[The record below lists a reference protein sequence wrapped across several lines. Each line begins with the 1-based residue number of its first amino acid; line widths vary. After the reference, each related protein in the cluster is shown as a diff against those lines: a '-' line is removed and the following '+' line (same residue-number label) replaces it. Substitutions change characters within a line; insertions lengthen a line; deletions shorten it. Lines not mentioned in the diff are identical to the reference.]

1 IVASADDQSTSS
13 FGVHQDEC
21 LKPMN
26 NDATSSISVFALYTA
41 DRRKLVDD
49 HDDDLSSRSLQQS
62 FSQWMAI
69 SFVSYPIG
77 IVNVSLI
84 LSPVFLSY

>member
-1 IVASADDQSTSS
+1 
-13 FGVHQDEC
+13 
-21 LKPMN
+21 MN

-77 IVNVSLI
+77 IVNVFLI
-84 LSPVFLSY
+84 LSPVFLSYWLIT

>member
-1 IVASADDQSTSS
+1 
-13 FGVHQDEC
+13 
-21 LKPMN
+21 MN

-77 IVNVSLI
+77 VVNVSLI
-84 LSPVFLSY
+84 LSPVFLSYWLIT

>member
-1 IVASADDQSTSS
+1 
-13 FGVHQDEC
+13 
-21 LKPMN
+21 MN

-77 IVNVSLI
+77 INCKYTVYTSIDDSMFQNETNNR
-84 LSPVFLSY
+84 